1 MYAIVQDGSHQ
12 YKVEKGTVLWFESK
26 DDKKAG
32 DKVEFAV
39 LLVADGQSVKVGQPV
54 IAGAKAV
61 GEVVEQARGEKVRV
75 FKYRKREDY
84 HRRRG
89 HRQNYTVVKITDI
102 LPG

>member
-1 MYAIVQDGSHQ
+1 MYAIVEDGSHQ

-26 DDKKAG
+26 AEKKAG
-32 DKVEFAV
+32 DKIEFPV
-39 LLVADGQSVKVGQPV
+39 LLVSDGNNVKVGQPV
-54 IAGAKAV
+54 VSGARAM
-61 GEVVEQARGEKVRV
+61 GEVVEQARGEKILV

-102 LPG
+102 QG

>member
-1 MYAIVQDGSHQ
+1 MYAIVQDGAHQ

-32 DKVEFAV
+32 DKVEFPV
-39 LLVADGQSVKVGQPV
+39 LLVADGQNVKVGQPV
-54 IAGAKAV
+54 VNGAKAV

-89 HRQNYTVVKITDI
+89 HRQNYTVIKITDI